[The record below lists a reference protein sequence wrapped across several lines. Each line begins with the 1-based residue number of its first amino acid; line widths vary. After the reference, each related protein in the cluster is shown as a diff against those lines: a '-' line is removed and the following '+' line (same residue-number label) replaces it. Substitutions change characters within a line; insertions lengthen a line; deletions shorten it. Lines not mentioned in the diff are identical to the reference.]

1 MRFKSKTNETIFV
14 SEIVPERKY
23 MFNHDLKTGLSVIW
37 NKGKKARFMIDNE
50 VVELGENC
58 IIFITEFF
66 VIDNFEFER
75 MNVLQ
80 FNREFYCVQ
89 ENDDLGCRGL
99 LFYGGATIPKI
110 IVPKAMVPVFEQ
122 LWAVFMVEIDEMKPY
137 KLEMLKSLLLRFLI
151 LCLRTYKV
159 ENFDQEID
167 NVNIGLI
174 REYNYLVEKN
184 YRTHSKVSDYASML
198 FKSPKTLA
206 NIFKKYID
214 KTPLQVINDRRLLE
228 ARRMLKYTDATIL
241 EISEALNFRDV
252 QSFSHFFNTR
262 TQRSPTAFRKE
273 SAGQ

>member
-1 MRFKSKTNETIFV
+1 
-14 SEIVPERKY
+14 

-89 ENDDLGCRGL
+89 DNDELGCRGL
-99 LFYGGATIPKI
+99 LFYGGAKIPKI

-122 LWAVFMVEIDEMKPY
+122 LWEVFMVEIDEMKPY

-167 NVNIGLI
+167 HANIGLI

-198 FKSPKTLA
+198 FRSPKTLA

-228 ARRMLKYTDATIL
+228 ARRMLKYTDAPIL

-262 TQRSPTAFRKE
+262 TGSSPSAFRK
-273 SAGQ
+273 SSVG